1 LKARFALWV
10 VAAFAVT
17 VVLAACDGGAPS
29 GQTPTS
35 ISGSP
40 NLQATIAVLETE
52 VAQRATISV
61 LQTQVV
67 DPGATSEAGLPTQ
80 PPGATAVGAATRAP
94 QPTQATQPTIAAGP
108 TSPAG
113 EGGTFYVAT
122 NGSDSTGDG
131 SVVKPWATIQQA
143 LRSVPDGALILV
155 RPGVYTGRLRL
166 LSYRPDVTFTKG
178 VTLRSETPY
187 AAQLRASDNTVVTCY
202 EECHGI
208 TMEGF
213 DIAHLDPGTPDRV
226 VVFHVDGQGNKSAS
240 RITLRNNIFHDSY
253 NNDILKINNNATQ
266 VLVEGNIFYNQSSSD
281 EHIDV
286 NSVEDVTVQDNIFF
300 NDFAGS
306 GRTNPTENSSYIVI
320 KDSNGEEDGIAG
332 SDRITVG
339 RNIFANWEGS
349 EGANFVL
356 VGEDGAPYHE
366 AKNVTIGNNLMIGN
380 SPNIMRAAFGVKGA
394 RDVFFRNNTITGD
407 LPARA
412 YAMRLNIEGENPP
425 NENIRL
431 VNNIWS
437 DPAGTMGA
445 TDQGTVIR
453 FAEVPVGET
462 ITFNLSNN
470 LYWNGGKPIPTSEED
485 AVNITD
491 DDRQKT
497 GDPLLGSQAGIVM
510 PRWDPNAGRFADGSS
525 TIRAAFEQL
534 VERYGKPGAG
544 SAALDAAEPSLAPED
559 DILGTKRPVGSAP
572 DLGAVELQP

>member
-1 LKARFALWV
+1 LKARNALWI
-10 VAAFAVT
+10 VAALAVP
-17 VVLAACDGGAPS
+17 VILAACDGGAPS
-29 GQTPTS
+29 AQPPTS
-35 ISGSP
+35 ISGGP
-40 NLQATIAVLETE
+40 NLQATIQILETE
-52 VAQRATISV
+52 VAQRATISS
-61 LQTQVV
+61 LQTQVA
-67 DPGATSEAGLPTQ
+67 DPNATPEAGPPTQ

-94 QPTQATQPTIAAGP
+94 QPTQPAVAAGP
-108 TSPAG
+108 TSPPG

-122 NGSDSTGDG
+122 NGSDSDGDG
-131 SVVKPWATIQQA
+131 SVVKPWATIQKA
-143 LRSVPDGALILV
+143 LGSVPDGALVLV

-166 LSYRPDVTFTKG
+166 LSYRPGVTFTKG

-202 EECHGI
+202 EECQGI

-226 VVFHVDGQGNKSAS
+226 VVFHVDGQGSKAAA

-266 VLVEGNIFYNQSSSD
+266 VLVEGNVFYNQSASD
-281 EHIDV
+281 EHIDI

-332 SDRITVG
+332 SDRITVR

-349 EGANFVL
+349 EGANFLL

-366 AKNVTIGNNLMIGN
+366 ARNVTIENNLLIGN

-394 RDVFFRNNTITGD
+394 RDITFRNNTITGD

-412 YAMRLNIEGENPP
+412 FAMRLNIEGENPP
-425 NENIRL
+425 NENITFA
-431 VNNIWS
+431 NNIWS

-453 FAEVPVGET
+453 FAEVPQGET
-462 ITFNLSNN
+462 ASITLSNN
-470 LYWNGGKPIPTSEED
+470 LYWNGGKPVPTSDED
-485 AVNITD
+485 AVNATD
-491 DDRQKT
+491 DSSAKL

-510 PRWDPNAGRFADGSS
+510 PRWDSGAGRFADGSS
-525 TIRAAFEQL
+525 NIRAAFEQL

-544 SAALDAAEPSLAPED
+544 SPALDAADPSLAPED
-559 DILGTKRPVGSAP
+559 DILGRKRPIGSAP